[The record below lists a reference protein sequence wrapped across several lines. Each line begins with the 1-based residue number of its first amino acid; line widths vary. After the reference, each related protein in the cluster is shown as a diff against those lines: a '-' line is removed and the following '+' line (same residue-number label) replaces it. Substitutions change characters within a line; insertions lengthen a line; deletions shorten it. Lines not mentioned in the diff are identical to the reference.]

1 MKANKGKTIMEFINS
16 LRLSIGQYDFENAV
30 LIGKGRYGN
39 VYEVKSFDDIKFY
52 ASKVLKFEN
61 TK

>member
-16 LRLSIGQYDFENAV
+16 LRLSIGQYDFENDV

-39 VYEVKSFDDIKFY
+39 VYEVISFDDNKLY